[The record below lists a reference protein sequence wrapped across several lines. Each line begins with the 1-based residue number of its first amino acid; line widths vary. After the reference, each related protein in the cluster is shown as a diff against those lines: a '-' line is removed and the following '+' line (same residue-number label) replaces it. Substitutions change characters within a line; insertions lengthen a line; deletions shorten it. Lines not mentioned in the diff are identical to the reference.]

1 MSEETG
7 APEGWAPI
15 ETHDPFEQDVFGAR
29 GPGAEG
35 GTISFAFYDQVEDG
49 QRVFAFRPELRH
61 ANGLGIVHGGAIMT
75 FFDASLGSAAW
86 DAVGRKPSVTLS
98 LTSEFLSP
106 ARPGEWLICRPTVTR
121 KARSV
126 IFVRGEI
133 TVDDRL
139 IATANSIWKVL
150 GT

>member
-1 MSEETG
+1 MSAHPD
-7 APEGWAPI
+7 APEGWSPI
-15 ETHDPFEQDVFGAR
+15 VTHDPFEKDVFGER

-35 GTISFAFYDQVEDG
+35 GTVTFAFYDRIEDG
-49 QRVFAFRPELRH
+49 RRIFAFRPEQRH

-86 DAVGRKPSVTLS
+86 DAVDRRPAVTLT

-106 ARPGEWLICRPTVTR
+106 SRPGDLLICRPTVTR

-126 IFVRGEI
+126 LFVRGEI
-133 TVDDRL
+133 TIASRL
-139 IATANSIWKVL
+139 VATANSVWKVL
-150 GT
+150 GA

>member
-1 MSEETG
+1 MTD
-7 APEGWAPI
+7 AAIPEGWAPI
-15 ETHDPFEQDVFGAR
+15 VTHDPFEKDVFGDR

-35 GTISFAFYDQVEDG
+35 GTVTFAFYDRIEDG
-49 QRVFAFRPELRH
+49 KRIFAFRPEARH

-86 DAVGRKPSVTLS
+86 DAVDRSPAVTLT

-106 ARPGEWLICRPTVTR
+106 ARPGDLLICRPTVTR

-126 IFVRGEI
+126 LFVRGEI
-133 TVDDRL
+133 SIGERL
-139 IATANSIWKVL
+139 VATANSVWKVL
-150 GT
+150 GA

>member
-1 MSEETG
+1 MSDLDT
-7 APEGWAPI
+7 PDGWAPI
-15 ETHDPFEQDVFGAR
+15 VTHDPFEKDVFGER

-35 GTISFAFYDQVEDG
+35 GTVTFAFYDRIEDG
-49 QRVFAFRPELRH
+49 KRIFAFRPEARH

-86 DAVGRKPSVTLS
+86 DAVDRSPAVTLT

-106 ARPGEWLICRPTVTR
+106 ARPGDLLICRPTVTR

-126 IFVRGEI
+126 LFVRGEI
-133 TVDDRL
+133 TIGNRL
-139 IATANSIWKVL
+139 VATANSVWKVL
-150 GT
+150 GA